1 MAETA
6 WASRRHSVEYRE
18 ARARTYEPEALARL
32 VIAARARADISQ
44 EELAAHL
51 GLSLGAIAD
60 LESGQCSVNDDLR
73 ERLARLLRGLET
85 SEAQRAV
92 SRAYAEAAG

>member
-6 WASRRHSVEYRE
+6 WASRRHSAEYRE
-18 ARARTYEPEALARL
+18 ARARMYEPEALARL

-51 GLSLGAIAD
+51 GLSLATIAD
-60 LESGQCSVNDDLR
+60 LESGQCSVNNDLR
-73 ERLARLLRGLET
+73 ERFARLLRGLET
-85 SEAQRAV
+85 AEAQRAV

>member
-1 MAETA
+1 MTPPA
-6 WASRRHSVEYRE
+6 WATRRTLPAYRE
-18 ARARTYEPEALARL
+18 ARERMYESEALARL
-32 VIAARARADISQ
+32 VITARSGARIGQ

-51 GLSLGAIAD
+51 GVPLEELAE
-60 LESGQCSVNDDLR
+60 LESGQCPVSDDLR
-73 ERLARLLRGLET
+73 ERVGRLLRGLEV